1 MKANTT
7 IWLLIIILN
16 ISISNVYGQLNV
28 FYFENSNPLYN
39 QSKAIQ
45 MNELQ
50 NGDFLLMFRSSDL
63 NYKNH
68 ALQLIE
74 TDKNGTKIKE
84 SVMEYENL
92 YDLKHMTLQDDN
104 NLRIYANLYLNNQY
118 IPTTIN
124 YNLDTQESQKLDE
137 KIVYST
143 TIEDVKEIDPKNAL
157 VLMTK
162 SGKNE
167 LYNITLNKIDVETNN
182 VEWFKKISSE
192 QNEEAEELVIDAN
205 KNIIILGKKYNDN
218 ITEYVPILYKLDAD
232 GNVIWKKG
240 LDLASNFNAQSIAVN
255 PAGEI
260 LYACGYVKPQ
270 TGMSET
276 KVIKYSGDGELINQS
291 NISDFSTNGVIWLS
305 TQKLLL
311 YGSRFLVNTKQ
322 VVTKGAVIILDQDL
336 NEVFNKSLGLTDKPD
351 VDFHFKSTSSSDIQ
365 TAKELSD
372 GRIILMGKVYMPKS
386 QDEQNKQND
395 PLVILLDKN

>member
-1 MKANTT
+1 M
-7 IWLLIIILN
+7 
-16 ISISNVYGQLNV
+16 
-28 FYFENSNPLYN
+28 P
-39 QSKAIQ
+39 
-45 MNELQ
+45 
-50 NGDFLLMFRSSDL
+50 NGDMLLMFRCSDP

-74 TDKNGTKIKE
+74 TDKSGNKIKE
-84 SVMEYENL
+84 SVLEYENL
-92 YDLKHMTLQDDN
+92 FDLKHLSILNDQSYH
-104 NLRIYANLYLNNQY
+104 IYANLSLNNQY
-118 IPTTIN
+118 IPSNIHLNFST
-124 YNLDTQESQKLDE
+124 LESQKTDE

-143 TIEDVKEIDPKNAL
+143 TIEDVWEIDSKSTL

-162 SGKNE
+162 TGKNE
-167 LYNITLNKIDVETNN
+167 LYNITLNKVDVESNK

-218 ITEYVPILYKLDAD
+218 ITDYVPILYKLNAD

-276 KVIKYSGDGELINQS
+276 KEL
-291 NISDFSTNGVIWLS
+291 NI
-305 TQKLLL
+305 
-311 YGSRFLVNTKQ
+311 R
-322 VVTKGAVIILDQDL
+322 A
-336 NEVFNKSLGLTDKPD
+336 
-351 VDFHFKSTSSSDIQ
+351 
-365 TAKELSD
+365 
-372 GRIILMGKVYMPKS
+372 R
-386 QDEQNKQND
+386 
-395 PLVILLDKN
+395 